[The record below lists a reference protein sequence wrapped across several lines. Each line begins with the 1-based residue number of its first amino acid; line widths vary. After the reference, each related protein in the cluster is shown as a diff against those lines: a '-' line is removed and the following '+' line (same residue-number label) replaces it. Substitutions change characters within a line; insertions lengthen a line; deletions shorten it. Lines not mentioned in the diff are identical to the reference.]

1 MNNNYLDSIV
11 NELKNFPQSNSE
23 ILNLIQSKKNVYNR
37 FKREF
42 IKEINNIKSK
52 NLKAFAL
59 LVATNFKDND
69 FLNTITQNFDFDLI
83 NNDLAIFAKGIYFLS
98 KNDNLKAVN
107 LLWQSFNLNKHL
119 YFNHQTFLTLICL
132 FEDFKLS
139 KERHILLQYLIST
152 FPYVI
157 EYHMQY
163 ILFLVQVKFNDDF
176 TLTLAESNAII
187 LQEIDYIYNHA
198 QTSFD
203 WNFLADFYFKF
214 VGDVDKF
221 WECSKNAILTL
232 NITNNDNNFSVTK
245 EENFH
250 PEIYREVLDLL
261 LDFLDNNNIKAFP
274 CSGTL
279 LGLYRDG
286 KLMDYDKDADIGIIV
301 NNNDDI
307 INIIKV
313 ISASDKFSCNK
324 ISELDLTKKVLNIG
338 VNHKEKGAATDIFFF
353 HKNYYDYDKSHPKY
367 NYLYTG
373 IDTISASRI
382 VEFKP
387 FKVTKKNLAGHIY
400 NVPENIE
407 EWLLQEY
414 GKDWNK
420 HISVWDSLINAPNI
434 TEESKL
440 AVFYFGSI
448 RMHEAFRQKKYAKA
462 LNYYTQLKNRWN
474 YPFTAEMCQKIE
486 LCLEQIKPVS

>member
-42 IKEINNIKSK
+42 IKNINNIKSK

-163 ILFLVQVKFNDDF
+163 ILFLMQVKFNDDF

-187 LQEIDYIYNHA
+187 LREIDYIYNHA

-203 WNFLADFYFKF
+203 WSFLADFYFKF

-221 WECSKNAILTL
+221 WECSKNATLTL
-232 NITNNDNNFSVTK
+232 NVTDKNIDVKRDTIFPIEVYK
-245 EENFH
+245 EH
-250 PEIYREVLDLL
+250 LDSL
-261 LDFLDNNNIKAFP
+261 LDFLNANNIQAFP
-274 CSGTL
+274 CTGSL

-286 KLMDYDKDADIGIIV
+286 KLMDYDKDTDIGIIV
-301 NNNDDI
+301 NNNDDVINI
-307 INIIKV
+307 INII
-313 ISASDKFSCNK
+313 STNEKFYCTK
-324 ISELDLTKKVLNIG
+324 IAECDLSKNILNIG
-338 VNHKEKGAATDIFFF
+338 VSDKKNGMVTDIFLHYKKDNF
-353 HKNYYDYDKSHPKY
+353 
-367 NYLYTG
+367 LYTG
-373 IDTISASRI
+373 LNTKLCDFFWKHSEFTTIKANLNNKEYYVPSN
-382 VEFKP
+382 
-387 FKVTKKNLAGHIY
+387 TKLY
-400 NVPENIE
+400 LTE
-407 EWLLQEY
+407 LY
-414 GKDWNK
+414 GKNWNE
-420 HISVWDSLINAPNI
+420 HISVWDSLLNCPNI
-434 TEESKL
+434 HQSSQL

>member
-42 IKEINNIKSK
+42 IKNINNIKSK

-69 FLNTITQNFDFDLI
+69 FLNTITQNFNFDLI

-163 ILFLVQVKFNDDF
+163 ILFLMQVKFNDDF

-187 LQEIDYIYNHA
+187 LREIDYIYNHA

-203 WNFLADFYFKF
+203 WSFLADFYFKF

-221 WECSKNAILTL
+221 WECSKNATLTL
-232 NITNNDNNFSVTK
+232 NVTDK
-245 EENFH
+245 NIDVKRDTIF
-250 PEIYREVLDLL
+250 PIEIYKEHLDSL
-261 LDFLDNNNIKAFP
+261 LDFLNANNIQAFP
-274 CSGTL
+274 CTGSL

-286 KLMDYDKDADIGIIV
+286 KLMDYDKDTDIGIIV
-301 NNNDDI
+301 NNNDDVINI
-307 INIIKV
+307 INII
-313 ISASDKFSCNK
+313 STNEKFYCTK
-324 ISELDLTKKVLNIG
+324 IAECDLSKNILNIG
-338 VNHKEKGAATDIFFF
+338 VSDKKNGMVTDIFLHYKKDNF
-353 HKNYYDYDKSHPKY
+353 
-367 NYLYTG
+367 LYTG
-373 IDTISASRI
+373 LNTKLCDFFWKHSEFTTIKANLNNKEYYVPSN
-382 VEFKP
+382 
-387 FKVTKKNLAGHIY
+387 TKLY
-400 NVPENIE
+400 LTE
-407 EWLLQEY
+407 LY
-414 GKDWNK
+414 GKNWNE
-420 HISVWDSLINAPNI
+420 HISIWDSLLNCPNI
-434 TEESKL
+434 PQSSQL

>member
-69 FLNTITQNFDFDLI
+69 FLNTITQNFNFDLI

-163 ILFLVQVKFNDDF
+163 ILFLMQVKFNDDF

-187 LQEIDYIYNHA
+187 LREIDYIYNHA

-203 WNFLADFYFKF
+203 WSFLADFYFKF

-221 WECSKNAILTL
+221 WECSKNATLTL
-232 NITNNDNNFSVTK
+232 NVTDNNIDVKRDTIFPIEVYK
-245 EENFH
+245 EH
-250 PEIYREVLDLL
+250 LDSL
-261 LDFLDNNNIKAFP
+261 LDFLNANNIQAFP
-274 CSGTL
+274 CTGSL

-286 KLMDYDKDADIGIIV
+286 KLMDYDKDTDIGIIV
-301 NNNDDI
+301 NNNDDVINI
-307 INIIKV
+307 INII
-313 ISASDKFSCNK
+313 STNEKFYCTK
-324 ISELDLTKKVLNIG
+324 IAECDLSKNILNIG
-338 VNHKEKGAATDIFFF
+338 VSDKKNGMVTDIFLHYKKDNF
-353 HKNYYDYDKSHPKY
+353 
-367 NYLYTG
+367 LYTG
-373 IDTISASRI
+373 LNTKLCDFFWKHSEFTTIKANLNNKEYYVPSN
-382 VEFKP
+382 
-387 FKVTKKNLAGHIY
+387 TKLY
-400 NVPENIE
+400 LTE
-407 EWLLQEY
+407 LY
-414 GKDWNK
+414 GKNWNE
-420 HISVWDSLINAPNI
+420 HISVWDSLLNCPNI
-434 TEESKL
+434 PQSSQL

-448 RMHEAFRQKKYAKA
+448 RMHEAFRQRKYAKA

-486 LCLEQIKPVS
+486 LCLEQIEPVS

>member
-69 FLNTITQNFDFDLI
+69 FLNTITQNFNFDLI

-163 ILFLVQVKFNDDF
+163 ILFLMQVKFNDDF

-187 LQEIDYIYNHA
+187 LREIDYIYNHA

-203 WNFLADFYFKF
+203 WSFLADFYFKF

-221 WECSKNAILTL
+221 WECSKNATLTL
-232 NITNNDNNFSVTK
+232 NVTDK
-245 EENFH
+245 NIDVKRDTIF
-250 PEIYREVLDLL
+250 PIEIYKEHLDSL
-261 LDFLDNNNIKAFP
+261 LDFLNANNIQAFP
-274 CSGTL
+274 CTGSL

-286 KLMDYDKDADIGIIV
+286 KLMDYDKDTDIGIIV
-301 NNNDDI
+301 NNNDDVINI
-307 INIIKV
+307 INII
-313 ISASDKFSCNK
+313 STNEKFYCTK
-324 ISELDLTKKVLNIG
+324 IAECDLSKNILNIG
-338 VNHKEKGAATDIFFF
+338 VSDKKNGMVTDIFLHYKKDNF
-353 HKNYYDYDKSHPKY
+353 
-367 NYLYTG
+367 LYTG
-373 IDTISASRI
+373 LNTKLCDFFWKHSEFTTIKANLNNKEYYVPSN
-382 VEFKP
+382 
-387 FKVTKKNLAGHIY
+387 TKLY
-400 NVPENIE
+400 LTE
-407 EWLLQEY
+407 LY
-414 GKDWNK
+414 GKNWNE
-420 HISVWDSLINAPNI
+420 HISIWDSLLNCPNI
-434 TEESKL
+434 PQSSQL

>member
-1 MNNNYLDSIV
+1 MNNNYLDFIV

-163 ILFLVQVKFNDDF
+163 ILFLMQVKFNDDF

-187 LQEIDYIYNHA
+187 LREIDYIYNHA

-203 WNFLADFYFKF
+203 WSFLADFYFKF

-221 WECSKNAILTL
+221 WECSKNATLTL
-232 NITNNDNNFSVTK
+232 NVTDK
-245 EENFH
+245 NIDVKRDTIF
-250 PEIYREVLDLL
+250 PIEIYKEHLDSL
-261 LDFLDNNNIKAFP
+261 LDFLNANNIQAFP
-274 CSGTL
+274 CTGSL

-286 KLMDYDKDADIGIIV
+286 KLMDYDKDTDIGIIV
-301 NNNDDI
+301 NNNDDVINI
-307 INIIKV
+307 INII
-313 ISASDKFSCNK
+313 STNEKFYCTK
-324 ISELDLTKKVLNIG
+324 IAECDLSKNILNIG
-338 VNHKEKGAATDIFFF
+338 VSDKKNGMVTDIFLHYKKDNF
-353 HKNYYDYDKSHPKY
+353 
-367 NYLYTG
+367 LYTG
-373 IDTISASRI
+373 LNTKLCDFFWKHSEFTTIKANLNNKEYYVPSN
-382 VEFKP
+382 
-387 FKVTKKNLAGHIY
+387 TKLY
-400 NVPENIE
+400 LTE
-407 EWLLQEY
+407 LY
-414 GKDWNK
+414 GKNWNE
-420 HISVWDSLINAPNI
+420 HISIWDSLLNCPNI
-434 TEESKL
+434 PQSSQL

>member
-42 IKEINNIKSK
+42 IKNINNIKSK

-69 FLNTITQNFDFDLI
+69 FLNTITQNFNFDLI

-163 ILFLVQVKFNDDF
+163 ILFLMQVKFNDDF

-187 LQEIDYIYNHA
+187 LREIDYIYNHA

-203 WNFLADFYFKF
+203 WSFLADFYFKF

-221 WECSKNAILTL
+221 WECSKNATLTL
-232 NITNNDNNFSVTK
+232 NVTDK
-245 EENFH
+245 NIDVKRDTIF
-250 PEIYREVLDLL
+250 PIEIYKEHLDSL
-261 LDFLDNNNIKAFP
+261 LDFLNANNIQAFP
-274 CSGTL
+274 CSGSL

-286 KLMDYDKDADIGIIV
+286 KLMDYDKDTDIGIIV
-301 NNNDDI
+301 NNNDDVINI
-307 INIIKV
+307 INII
-313 ISASDKFSCNK
+313 STNEKFYCTK
-324 ISELDLTKKVLNIG
+324 IAECDLSKNILNIG
-338 VNHKEKGAATDIFFF
+338 VSDKKNGMVTDIFLHYKKDNF
-353 HKNYYDYDKSHPKY
+353 
-367 NYLYTG
+367 LYTG
-373 IDTISASRI
+373 LNTKLCDFFWKHSEFTTIKANLNNKEYYVPSN
-382 VEFKP
+382 
-387 FKVTKKNLAGHIY
+387 TKLY
-400 NVPENIE
+400 LTE
-407 EWLLQEY
+407 LY
-414 GKDWNK
+414 GKNWNE
-420 HISVWDSLINAPNI
+420 HISIWDSLLNCPNI
-434 TEESKL
+434 PQSSQL

>member
-42 IKEINNIKSK
+42 IKNINNIKSK

-163 ILFLVQVKFNDDF
+163 ILFLMQVKFNDDF

-187 LQEIDYIYNHA
+187 LREIDYIYNHA

-203 WNFLADFYFKF
+203 WSFLADFYFKF

-221 WECSKNAILTL
+221 WECSKNATLTL
-232 NITNNDNNFSVTK
+232 NVTDK
-245 EENFH
+245 NIDVKRDTIF
-250 PEIYREVLDLL
+250 PIEIYKEHLDSL
-261 LDFLDNNNIKAFP
+261 LDFLNANNIQAFP
-274 CSGTL
+274 CTGSL

-286 KLMDYDKDADIGIIV
+286 KLMDYDKDTDIGIIV
-301 NNNDDI
+301 NNNDDVINI
-307 INIIKV
+307 INII
-313 ISASDKFSCNK
+313 STNEKFYCTK
-324 ISELDLTKKVLNIG
+324 IAECDLSKNILNIG
-338 VNHKEKGAATDIFFF
+338 VSDKKNGMVTDIFLHYKKDNF
-353 HKNYYDYDKSHPKY
+353 
-367 NYLYTG
+367 LYTG
-373 IDTISASRI
+373 LNTKLCDFFWKHSEFTTIKANLNNKEYYVPSN
-382 VEFKP
+382 
-387 FKVTKKNLAGHIY
+387 TKLY
-400 NVPENIE
+400 LTE
-407 EWLLQEY
+407 LY
-414 GKDWNK
+414 GKNWNE
-420 HISVWDSLINAPNI
+420 HISVWDSLLNCPNI
-434 TEESKL
+434 PQSSQL

-448 RMHEAFRQKKYAKA
+448 RMHEAFRQRKYAKA

>member
-163 ILFLVQVKFNDDF
+163 ILFLMQVKFNDDF

-221 WECSKNAILTL
+221 WECSKNATLTL
-232 NITNNDNNFSVTK
+232 NVTDK
-245 EENFH
+245 NIDVKRDTIF
-250 PEIYREVLDLL
+250 PIEIYKEHLDSL
-261 LDFLDNNNIKAFP
+261 LDFLNANNIQAFP
-274 CSGTL
+274 CTGSL

-286 KLMDYDKDADIGIIV
+286 KLMDYDKDTDIGIIV
-301 NNNDDI
+301 NNNDDVINI
-307 INIIKV
+307 INII
-313 ISASDKFSCNK
+313 STNEKFYCTK
-324 ISELDLTKKVLNIG
+324 IAECDLSKNILNIG
-338 VNHKEKGAATDIFFF
+338 VSDKKNGMVTDIFLHYKKDNF
-353 HKNYYDYDKSHPKY
+353 
-367 NYLYTG
+367 LYTG
-373 IDTISASRI
+373 LNTKLCDFFWKHSEFTTIKANLNNKEYYVPSN
-382 VEFKP
+382 
-387 FKVTKKNLAGHIY
+387 TKLY
-400 NVPENIE
+400 LTE
-407 EWLLQEY
+407 LY
-414 GKDWNK
+414 GKNWNE
-420 HISVWDSLINAPNI
+420 HISVWDSLLNCPNI
-434 TEESKL
+434 HQSSQL

>member
-42 IKEINNIKSK
+42 IKNINNIKSK

-163 ILFLVQVKFNDDF
+163 ILFLMQVKFNDDF

-187 LQEIDYIYNHA
+187 LREIDYIYNHA

-203 WNFLADFYFKF
+203 WSFLADFYFKF

-221 WECSKNAILTL
+221 WECSKNATLTL
-232 NITNNDNNFSVTK
+232 NVTDK
-245 EENFH
+245 NIDVKRDTIF
-250 PEIYREVLDLL
+250 PIEIYKEHLDSL
-261 LDFLDNNNIKAFP
+261 LDFLNANNIQAFP
-274 CSGTL
+274 CTGSL

-286 KLMDYDKDADIGIIV
+286 KLMDYDKDTDIGIIV
-301 NNNDDI
+301 NNNDDVINI
-307 INIIKV
+307 INII
-313 ISASDKFSCNK
+313 STNEKFYCTK
-324 ISELDLTKKVLNIG
+324 IAECDLSKNILNIG
-338 VNHKEKGAATDIFFF
+338 VSDKKNGMVTDIFLHYKKDNF
-353 HKNYYDYDKSHPKY
+353 
-367 NYLYTG
+367 LYTG
-373 IDTISASRI
+373 LNTKLCDFFWKHSEFTTIKANLNNKEYYVPSN
-382 VEFKP
+382 
-387 FKVTKKNLAGHIY
+387 TKLY
-400 NVPENIE
+400 LTE
-407 EWLLQEY
+407 LY
-414 GKDWNK
+414 GKNWNE
-420 HISVWDSLINAPNI
+420 HISVWDSLLNCPNI
-434 TEESKL
+434 PQSSQL

>member
-42 IKEINNIKSK
+42 IKNINNIKSK

-69 FLNTITQNFDFDLI
+69 FLNTITQNFNFDLI

-163 ILFLVQVKFNDDF
+163 ILFLMQVKFNDDF

-187 LQEIDYIYNHA
+187 LREIDYIYNHA

-203 WNFLADFYFKF
+203 WSFLADFYFKF

-221 WECSKNAILTL
+221 WECSKNATLTL
-232 NITNNDNNFSVTK
+232 NVTDK
-245 EENFH
+245 NIDVKRDTIF
-250 PEIYREVLDLL
+250 PIEIYKEHLDSL
-261 LDFLDNNNIKAFP
+261 LDFLNANNIQAFP
-274 CSGTL
+274 CTGSL

-286 KLMDYDKDADIGIIV
+286 KLMDYDKDTDIGIIV
-301 NNNDDI
+301 NNNDDVINI
-307 INIIKV
+307 INII
-313 ISASDKFSCNK
+313 STNEKFYCTK
-324 ISELDLTKKVLNIG
+324 IAECDLSKNILNIG
-338 VNHKEKGAATDIFFF
+338 VSDKKNGMVTDIFLHYKKDNF
-353 HKNYYDYDKSHPKY
+353 
-367 NYLYTG
+367 LYTG
-373 IDTISASRI
+373 LNTKLCDFFWKHSEFTTIKANLNNKEYYVPSN
-382 VEFKP
+382 
-387 FKVTKKNLAGHIY
+387 TKLY
-400 NVPENIE
+400 LTE
-407 EWLLQEY
+407 LY
-414 GKDWNK
+414 GKNWNE
-420 HISVWDSLINAPNI
+420 HISVWDSLLNCPNI
-434 TEESKL
+434 HQSSQL

>member
-1 MNNNYLDSIV
+1 MNNNYLDFIV

-23 ILNLIQSKKNVYNR
+23 NLNLIQSKKNVYNR

-42 IKEINNIKSK
+42 IKNINNIKSK

-163 ILFLVQVKFNDDF
+163 ILFLMQVKFNDDF

-203 WNFLADFYFKF
+203 WSFLADFYFKF

-221 WECSKNAILTL
+221 WECSKNATLTL
-232 NITNNDNNFSVTK
+232 NVTDK
-245 EENFH
+245 NIDVKCDTIF
-250 PEIYREVLDLL
+250 PIEIYKEHLDSL
-261 LDFLDNNNIKAFP
+261 LDFLNANNIQAFP
-274 CSGTL
+274 CTGSL

-286 KLMDYDKDADIGIIV
+286 KLMDYDKDTDIGIIV
-301 NNNDDI
+301 NNNDDVINI
-307 INIIKV
+307 INII
-313 ISASDKFSCNK
+313 STNEKFYCTK
-324 ISELDLTKKVLNIG
+324 IAECDLSKNILNIG
-338 VNHKEKGAATDIFFF
+338 VSDKKNGMVTDIFL
-353 HKNYYDYDKSHPKY
+353 YYKKD
-367 NYLYTG
+367 NFLYTG
-373 IDTISASRI
+373 LNTKLCDFFWKHSEFTTIKAKLNNKEYYVPSN
-382 VEFKP
+382 
-387 FKVTKKNLAGHIY
+387 TKLY
-400 NVPENIE
+400 LTE
-407 EWLLQEY
+407 LY
-414 GKDWNK
+414 GKNWNE
-420 HISVWDSLINAPNI
+420 HISVWDSLVNCPNI
-434 TEESKL
+434 PQSSQL

-462 LNYYTQLKNRWN
+462 LNYYTQLKNRWQ
-474 YPFTAEMCQKIE
+474 YPFTPQMCEIIETCLEKIKPQSKIE
-486 LCLEQIKPVS
+486 

>member
-163 ILFLVQVKFNDDF
+163 ILFLMQVKFNDDF

-203 WNFLADFYFKF
+203 WSFLADFYFKF

-221 WECSKNAILTL
+221 WECSKNATLTL
-232 NITNNDNNFSVTK
+232 NVTDK
-245 EENFH
+245 NIDVKRDTIF
-250 PEIYREVLDLL
+250 PIEIYKEHLDSL
-261 LDFLDNNNIKAFP
+261 LDFLNANNIQAFP
-274 CSGTL
+274 CTGSL

-286 KLMDYDKDADIGIIV
+286 KLMDYDKDTDIGIIV
-301 NNNDDI
+301 NNNDDVINI
-307 INIIKV
+307 INII
-313 ISASDKFSCNK
+313 STNEKFYCTK
-324 ISELDLTKKVLNIG
+324 IAECDLSKNILNIG
-338 VNHKEKGAATDIFFF
+338 VSDKKNGMVTDIFLHYKKDNF
-353 HKNYYDYDKSHPKY
+353 
-367 NYLYTG
+367 LYTG
-373 IDTISASRI
+373 LNTKLCDFFWKHSEFTTIKANLNNKEYYVPSN
-382 VEFKP
+382 
-387 FKVTKKNLAGHIY
+387 TKLY
-400 NVPENIE
+400 LTE
-407 EWLLQEY
+407 LY
-414 GKDWNK
+414 GKNWNE
-420 HISVWDSLINAPNI
+420 HISVWDSLLNCPNI
-434 TEESKL
+434 PQSSQL

>member
-1 MNNNYLDSIV
+1 MSNTIQHNKYLDSIV

-42 IKEINNIKSK
+42 IKNINNIKSK

-163 ILFLVQVKFNDDF
+163 ILFLMQVKFNDDF

-221 WECSKNAILTL
+221 WECSKNATLTL
-232 NITNNDNNFSVTK
+232 NVTDK
-245 EENFH
+245 NIDVKRDTIF
-250 PEIYREVLDLL
+250 PIEIYKEHLDSL
-261 LDFLDNNNIKAFP
+261 LDFLNANNIQAFP
-274 CSGTL
+274 CTGSL

-286 KLMDYDKDADIGIIV
+286 KLMDYDKDTDIGIIV
-301 NNNDDI
+301 NNNDDVINI
-307 INIIKV
+307 INII
-313 ISASDKFSCNK
+313 STNEKFYCTK
-324 ISELDLTKKVLNIG
+324 IAECDLSKNILNIG
-338 VNHKEKGAATDIFFF
+338 VSDKKNGMVTDIFLHYKKDNF
-353 HKNYYDYDKSHPKY
+353 
-367 NYLYTG
+367 LYTG
-373 IDTISASRI
+373 LNTKLCDFFWKHSEFTTIKANLNNKEYYVPSN
-382 VEFKP
+382 
-387 FKVTKKNLAGHIY
+387 TKLY
-400 NVPENIE
+400 LTE
-407 EWLLQEY
+407 LY
-414 GKDWNK
+414 GKNWNE
-420 HISVWDSLINAPNI
+420 HISIWDSLLNCPNI
-434 TEESKL
+434 PQSSQL

-448 RMHEAFRQKKYAKA
+448 RMHEAFRQKKYAKS

>member
-69 FLNTITQNFDFDLI
+69 FLNTITQNFNFDLI

-163 ILFLVQVKFNDDF
+163 ILFLMQVKFNDDF

-187 LQEIDYIYNHA
+187 LREIDYIYNHA

-221 WECSKNAILTL
+221 WECSKNATLTL
-232 NITNNDNNFSVTK
+232 NVTDNNIDVKRDTIF
-245 EENFH
+245 
-250 PEIYREVLDLL
+250 PIEIYKEHLDSL
-261 LDFLDNNNIKAFP
+261 LDFLNANNIQAFP
-274 CSGTL
+274 CSGSL

-286 KLMDYDKDADIGIIV
+286 KLMDYDKDTDTGIIV
-301 NNNDDI
+301 NNNDEI
-307 INIIKV
+307 LNIIK
-313 ISASDKFSCNK
+313 ILSANK
-324 ISELDLTKKVLNIG
+324 ILICSQINKLNFNKKILNIS
-338 VNHKEKGAATDIFFF
+338 VSHKKNGSIVDIFFF

-373 IDTISASRI
+373 IDTIVASL
-382 VEFKP
+382 VEEFKP
-387 FKVTKKNLAGHIY
+387 FKIIKKNLAGHIY

-420 HISVWDSLINAPNI
+420 HISVWDSLINDPNI

>member
-1 MNNNYLDSIV
+1 MNNNYLDFIV

-42 IKEINNIKSK
+42 IKNINNIKSK

-163 ILFLVQVKFNDDF
+163 ILFLMQVKFNDDF

-203 WNFLADFYFKF
+203 WSFLADFYFKF

-221 WECSKNAILTL
+221 WECSKNATLTL
-232 NITNNDNNFSVTK
+232 NVTDK
-245 EENFH
+245 NIDVKRDTIF
-250 PEIYREVLDLL
+250 PIEIYKEHLDSL
-261 LDFLDNNNIKAFP
+261 LDFLNANNIQAFP
-274 CSGTL
+274 CTGSL

-286 KLMDYDKDADIGIIV
+286 KLMDYDKDTDIGIIV
-301 NNNDDI
+301 NNNDDVINI
-307 INIIKV
+307 INII
-313 ISASDKFSCNK
+313 STNEKFYCTK
-324 ISELDLTKKVLNIG
+324 IAECDLSKNILNIG
-338 VNHKEKGAATDIFFF
+338 VSDKKNGMVTDIFLHYKKDNF
-353 HKNYYDYDKSHPKY
+353 
-367 NYLYTG
+367 LYTG
-373 IDTISASRI
+373 LNTKLCDFFWKHSEFTTIKANLNNKEYYVPSN
-382 VEFKP
+382 
-387 FKVTKKNLAGHIY
+387 TKLY
-400 NVPENIE
+400 LTE
-407 EWLLQEY
+407 LY
-414 GKDWNK
+414 GKNWNE
-420 HISVWDSLINAPNI
+420 HISIWDSLLNCPNI
-434 TEESKL
+434 PQSSQL

>member
-1 MNNNYLDSIV
+1 MSNTIQHNKYLDSIV

-42 IKEINNIKSK
+42 IKNINNIKSK

-163 ILFLVQVKFNDDF
+163 ILFLMQVKFNDDF

-187 LQEIDYIYNHA
+187 LREIDYIYNHA

-203 WNFLADFYFKF
+203 WSFLADFYFKF

-221 WECSKNAILTL
+221 WECSKNATLTL
-232 NITNNDNNFSVTK
+232 NVTDK
-245 EENFH
+245 NIDVKRDTIF
-250 PEIYREVLDLL
+250 PIEIYKEHLDSL
-261 LDFLDNNNIKAFP
+261 LDFLNANNIQAFP
-274 CSGTL
+274 CTGSL

-286 KLMDYDKDADIGIIV
+286 KLMDYDKDTDIGIIV
-301 NNNDDI
+301 NNNDDVINI
-307 INIIKV
+307 INII
-313 ISASDKFSCNK
+313 STNEKFYCTK
-324 ISELDLTKKVLNIG
+324 IAECDLSKNILNIG
-338 VNHKEKGAATDIFFF
+338 VSDKKNGMVTDIFLHYKKDNF
-353 HKNYYDYDKSHPKY
+353 
-367 NYLYTG
+367 LYTG
-373 IDTISASRI
+373 LNTKLCDFFWKHSEFTTIKANLNNKEYYVPSN
-382 VEFKP
+382 
-387 FKVTKKNLAGHIY
+387 TKLY
-400 NVPENIE
+400 LTE
-407 EWLLQEY
+407 LY
-414 GKDWNK
+414 GKNWNE
-420 HISVWDSLINAPNI
+420 HISIWDSLLNCPNI
-434 TEESKL
+434 PQSSQL